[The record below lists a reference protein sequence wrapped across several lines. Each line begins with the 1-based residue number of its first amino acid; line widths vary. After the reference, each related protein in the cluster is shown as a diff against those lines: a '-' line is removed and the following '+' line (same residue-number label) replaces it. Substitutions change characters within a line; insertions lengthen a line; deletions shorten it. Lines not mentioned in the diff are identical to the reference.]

1 MEIRYNYKRHIKI
14 SFIYGAVICLLLSG
28 CKSGADTMRA
38 EVVRYSTSRSSDLS
52 RLGTDDV
59 LLPEDIAKSNVRLQ
73 HEPLTAL
80 HDTVF
85 DQAYGLLGYKPD
97 STVYVRGKKFTLD
110 CIGTVAAI
118 FYGAGIDIMADA
130 GKFYAP
136 GDNGVAM
143 FYKSLKNKNGVYKS
157 KYPKPGDVIFWDNTW
172 DRNSNGRF
180 GDDPLTHVGL
190 VTKVDNDGTIHYIH
204 DNYVYGIVVE
214 TMNLYRPKDIRDE
227 NGKIINSALYMNSSE
242 TKKLSHPWLSGDLFR
257 EFGGVILSFDK

>member
-1 MEIRYNYKRHIKI
+1 MEIYNHYQRRFKVCL
-14 SFIYGAVICLLLSG
+14 IYCAVILLLCG
-28 CKSGADTMRA
+28 CRSNAQISRAD
-38 EVVRYSTSRSSDLS
+38 VVRYSTSKPSDLS
-52 RLGTDDV
+52 KLGSDNV
-59 LLPEDIAKSNVRLQ
+59 LLPEDLSKTDIRLR
-73 HEPLTAL
+73 HEPMTKI

-85 DQAYGLLGYKPD
+85 DQALGLLGKKPD
-97 STVYVRGKKFTLD
+97 STVYVNGKKFTLD

-190 VTKVDNDGTIHYIH
+190 VTKVDDDGTIHYIH
-204 DNYVYGIVVE
+204 DNYLYGIGVE
-214 TMNLYRPKDIRDE
+214 TMNQYRPKEVRDE
-227 NGKIINSALYMNSSE
+227 NGKVINSALYMNSSE
-242 TKKLSHPWLSGDLFR
+242 SKKMAHPWLSGDLFR